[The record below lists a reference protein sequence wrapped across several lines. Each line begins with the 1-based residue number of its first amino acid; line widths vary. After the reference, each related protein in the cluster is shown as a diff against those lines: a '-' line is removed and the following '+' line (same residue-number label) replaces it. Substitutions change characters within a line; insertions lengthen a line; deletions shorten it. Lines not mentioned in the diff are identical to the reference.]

1 VLNVVRNP
9 LRGAAITQF
18 DVVHSTYARFPRVIR
33 RSHLPTVITVHDLT
47 PLRLPE
53 AMVGRAQ
60 RAITRRIIESI
71 RSVDH
76 VACVSEATRKDF
88 LEHTAHPADKTSVI
102 YNGVNHNVFR
112 PQTDPEI
119 LRQTRA
125 KFRLGEGSFVLTT
138 SSLAPHKNLRMLA
151 DAWRSIQPPPD
162 GTLVIAG
169 GRTASQPMVRKMLG
183 IPESDR
189 SIVVTGYV
197 TDEEFRSLASA
208 CNAFLFPSLYE
219 GFGLPV
225 LEAMAAGA
233 PVIAADCTSLP
244 EVVGTAGTL
253 LAPNDRDAW
262 REAIAS
268 AVAAPPRSQP
278 HEPSLER
285 ARQFSWDRAAGEYIC
300 LYRRLVAADGG
311 RG

>member
-1 VLNVVRNP
+1 
-9 LRGAAITQF
+9 
-18 DVVHSTYARFPRVIR
+18 
-33 RSHLPTVITVHDLT
+33 VITVHDLT
-47 PLRLPE
+47 PLRLPQ
-53 AMVGRAQ
+53 AMVSRTQ

-71 RSVDH
+71 QSGDH

-88 LEHTAHPADKTSVI
+88 LEHTAHPAEMTSVI
-102 YNGVNHNVFR
+102 YNGVNHDVFR

-119 LRQTRA
+119 LRQTRV
-125 KFRLGEGSFVLTT
+125 KFGLGDHSFVLTT
-138 SSLAPHKNLRMLA
+138 SSLAPHKNLRLLV
-151 DAWRSIQPPPD
+151 DAWRSIQPPSD

-169 GRTASQPMVRKMLG
+169 GRTASQAMVRDMLG

-225 LEAMAAGA
+225 LESMAAGA

-253 LAPNDRDAW
+253 LAPNDRNAW

-268 AVAAPPRSQP
+268 AVAAPSRSQP

-285 ARQFSWDRAAGEYIC
+285 ARQFSWDRAAGEYVS